1 MPAPVCRGKNSQATA
16 TNVNPTLLQARYSV
30 SSYFVP
36 KLAVPDAP
44 VRHNLPDVA
53 DRHKLRNGGKA
64 QPGLGDPMQLLA
76 RKAGGRVTVTAYYL
90 LQMADGRYDP
100 GRRFPHGLISQ
111 NKWSK

>member
-1 MPAPVCRGKNSQATA
+1 MSRRPEAIPTMRGERTA
-16 TNVNPTLLQARYSV
+16 WPFGSLQARYSV

-76 RKAGGRVTVTAYYL
+76 RKAGGRVTVTGL
-90 LQMADGRYDP
+90 LPATMGDGRYDP
-100 GRRFPHGLISQ
+100 GRRFLHGLIS
-111 NKWSK
+111 NKLGK